1 MIPSLHTILCEKV
14 SYQLIMLNKMRI
26 IVPAQLIFVTTL
38 LILIGY
44 QQVNAQIKL
53 DVGGYM
59 QNWYIAEQKVD
70 VIETSIDNLPVL
82 NTRTETTQGFR
93 IRRARITARG
103 QLNERFSATTWI
115 EFAGSN
121 PSLLDFHVD
130 AKLKSWLSLRAGQ
143 FMMPG
148 QSHDTA
154 RLVSSRLIFYE
165 RSPVTTRLSDR
176 MGYSAFRDIGVM
188 AYGQHGRLWYGIHVS
203 NGAGRFNHAGSVI
216 TERKTGSGLYGARVD
231 VEAVDGLTLG
241 AHFATNQQRDVVQ
254 SGSDPFD
261 IDRTSWSLRVATSDL
276 GIDGLFSQIE
286 FMSLDGKDGNRG
298 VLLNNNGAYKLH
310 GFYAELGYQITRNWH
325 ILARYDEMTEEPVQ
339 SGPLRLSDPFSSDN
353 ITLGVSRFIFDDNKE
368 LARIHLNYSFGKKE
382 PMELDQSIL
391 VLVFQLR
398 FIP

>member
-1 MIPSLHTILCEKV
+1 MRTNSSAHLTF
-14 SYQLIMLNKMRI
+14 LI
-26 IVPAQLIFVTTL
+26 TL
-38 LILIGY
+38 FFLLGH
-44 QQVNAQIKL
+44 QHSSAQIKL

-59 QNWYIAEQKVD
+59 QNWYIAEQKAD
-70 VIETSIDNLPVL
+70 VIETSIGNLPVL
-82 NTRTETTQGFR
+82 GTRTESTQGFR

-103 QLNERFSATTWI
+103 QINETFSATTWI
-115 EFAGSN
+115 EFAGNN

-130 AKLKSWLSLRAGQ
+130 AKLKPWLSLRAGQ

-165 RSPVTTRLSDR
+165 RSPITTRLSDR

-188 AYGQHGRLWYGIHVS
+188 AYGQRGRLWYGIHAS

-216 TERKTGSGLYGARVD
+216 TERKAGGGLYGARFD
-231 VEAVDGLTLG
+231 FEAVNGLIFG
-241 AHFATNQQRDVVQ
+241 AHLATNQQRDVVQ

-261 IDRTSWSLRVATSDL
+261 IDRTSWSLRMASTDL
-276 GIDGLFSQIE
+276 GVRGLFSQIE
-286 FMSLDGKDGNRG
+286 FMLLNGKDGSRG
-298 VLLNNNGAYKLH
+298 VLLNNNEEYSLY

-325 ILARYDEMTEEPVQ
+325 VLARYDEMTEEPVQ
-339 SGPLRLSDPFSSDN
+339 SGPLRLSDQYSSDN
-353 ITLGVSRFIFDDNKE
+353 ITLGVSRYIFDDNKE

-382 PMELDQSIL
+382 PMDLDQSIL